1 MAGQRPVVGT
11 RYDIAPGEHMEVI
24 AIGTRGI
31 VVEYT
36 DGRVELV
43 EGDRWQLRQREV
55 TRRSAMLK
63 ENGLRPR

>member
-1 MAGQRPVVGT
+1 MAAHQPVIGT
-11 RYDIAPGEHMEVI
+11 RYNIAPGEHMEVI

-43 EGDRWQLRQREV
+43 DGEHWQLRQCEV
-55 TRRSAMLK
+55 GCHSSMLK
-63 ENGLRPR
+63 ENRFRPQ

>member
-1 MAGQRPVVGT
+1 MASQQPVVGT

-43 EGDRWQLRQREV
+43 DGDHWQLRQREA
-55 TRRSAMLK
+55 THRNTILK
-63 ENGLRPR
+63 ENGLQAQ

>member
-1 MAGQRPVVGT
+1 MASRPTVGA
-11 RYDIAPGEHMEVI
+11 RYNIAPGEHMEVI

-43 EGDRWQLRQREV
+43 DGDHWPLRKREV
-55 TRRSAMLK
+55 SYRNKVLK
-63 ENGLRPR
+63 ENELRV

>member
-1 MAGQRPVVGT
+1 MASRPMVGA
-11 RYDIAPGEHMEVI
+11 RYKISPGEHMEVI

-43 EGDRWQLRQREV
+43 DGNHWQLRQREV
-55 TRRSAMLK
+55 SYRNKMLK
-63 ENGLRPR
+63 ENELRA

>member
-1 MAGQRPVVGT
+1 MAAHQPVIGT

-43 EGDRWQLRQREV
+43 DGDHWQLRQREIDRHSTV
-55 TRRSAMLK
+55 LN
-63 ENGLRPR
+63 ENGFRPQ

>member
-1 MAGQRPVVGT
+1 MNTQPAVGT

-43 EGDRWQLRQREV
+43 DGKHWPLRQREV
-55 TRRSAMLK
+55 TRQENAM
-63 ENGLRPR
+63 GLGPQ

>member
-1 MAGQRPVVGT
+1 MASLQPAVGT
-11 RYDIAPGEHMEVI
+11 RYDIAPGEQMEVI

-43 EGDRWQLRQREV
+43 DGDHWQVRQREV
-55 TRRSAMLK
+55 THRSTMLNA
-63 ENGLRPR
+63 NGLRPQ

>member
-55 TRRSAMLK
+55 TRRSATLK
-63 ENGLRPR
+63 ENWLRPQ

>member
-1 MAGQRPVVGT
+1 MASQQPVVGT

-43 EGDRWQLRQREV
+43 DGEHWQLRQHEV
-55 TRRSAMLK
+55 TYRNTILK
-63 ENGLRPR
+63 ENMIPAQ

>member
-1 MAGQRPVVGT
+1 MAGQQPVVGT

-43 EGDRWQLRQREV
+43 DEEHWQLRQREV
-55 TRRSAMLK
+55 TYRNAVLK
-63 ENGLRPR
+63 ENMLPAQ

>member
-1 MAGQRPVVGT
+1 MASQQPVVGS

-24 AIGTRGI
+24 AVGTRGI

-43 EGDRWQLRQREV
+43 DGEHWQLRQREV
-55 TRRSAMLK
+55 TDRNTVLK
-63 ENGLRPR
+63 ENGFQAQ